1 MRKITTLIAFFVI
14 VFTFSIEAQVVKD
27 AWSVGFGFTYPKYI
41 NHNLGWT
48 SNINY
53 GGHLSIRRYFS
64 EHVAIK
70 GTARYLYLEGFYPLA
85 ANNKQKASTTF
96 LSGQVDV
103 MYYFAPC
110 EIISPYIV
118 AGLGGGLYSPKDGPD
133 AKAIGDNQ
141 FDHFINFGFGA
152 EYRIDDN
159 WNLVGE
165 LSFATLANTKF
176 DGAYGAGPGGGLLG
190 GSFDSYATFDLG
202 VNYFFDKGE
211 PSKICQLYDGIK
223 IDNPNDPVDYERIEN
238 IVKKYI
244 PREIVK
250 EVPAKIDG
258 GVNNS
263 AYGYNSKDETWVLV
277 GINFDNNSTKFTAE
291 SYPILFHAALVM
303 LQNPEIKVEIQ
314 GHTDNIGSESSN
326 QKLSEKRADAVKNYL
341 VARGVK
347 ADRIKT
353 VGYGEKN
360 PISDNKTADGRAMNR
375 RIEFKVIN

>member
-1 MRKITTLIAFFVI
+1 
-14 VFTFSIEAQVVKD
+14 
-27 AWSVGFGFTYPKYI
+27 
-41 NHNLGWT
+41 
-48 SNINY
+48 
-53 GGHLSIRRYFS
+53 
-64 EHVAIK
+64 
-70 GTARYLYLEGFYPLA
+70 
-85 ANNKQKASTTF
+85 
-96 LSGQVDV
+96 
-103 MYYFAPC
+103 
-110 EIISPYIV
+110 
-118 AGLGGGLYSPKDGPD
+118 GLGGGMFSTDNGPD
-133 AKAIGDNQ
+133 TKMIDNDSE
-141 FDHFINFGFGA
+141 FEHFINFGFGA
-152 EYRIDDN
+152 EYKIDEN

-165 LSFATLANTKF
+165 LNFTTVANTKF

-190 GSFDSYATFDLG
+190 GQYDSYAAFDLG

-250 EVPAKIDG
+250 EVPAKVDG

-263 AYGYNSKDETWVLV
+263 TYGYNAKEDSWVLV
-277 GINFDNNSTKFTAE
+277 GINFDNNSSKFTAE

-303 LQNPEIKVEIQ
+303 LQNPDIKIEVQ

-326 QKLSEKRADAVKNYL
+326 QTLSEKRAQAVKNYL

>member
-1 MRKITTLIAFFVI
+1 MRKITTLIAFFVA

-27 AWSVGFGFTYPKYI
+27 AWSFGFGFTYPKYI

-53 GGHLSIRRYFS
+53 GGHLSISRYFS
-64 EHVAIK
+64 EHVALK
-70 GTARYLYLEGFYPLA
+70 GTARYLYLEGFYGPRNA
-85 ANNKQKASTTF
+85 KQKEYTTF
-96 LSGQVDV
+96 LQGQLDLL
-103 MYYFAPC
+103 YYFVPC
-110 EIISPYIV
+110 ETLSPYV
-118 AGLGGGLYSPKDGPD
+118 LFGLGGGMYKTHNGPD
-133 AKAIGDNQ
+133 SKTINETSEW
-141 FDHFINFGFGA
+141 DHFINFGIGA
-152 EYRIDDN
+152 EYKYDEN
-159 WNLVGE
+159 WNIVAQLG
-165 LSFATLANTKF
+165 FATIANTKF
-176 DGAYGAGPGGGLLG
+176 DGAWGAAPGGGLLG

-211 PSKICQLYDGIK
+211 PSKICQLYDGLK
-223 IDNPNDPVDYERIEN
+223 VENQNDPVDYERIEN

-250 EVPAKIDG
+250 EVPAKLDG
-258 GVNNS
+258 GVNN
-263 AYGYNSKDETWVLV
+263 APYGYNAKDDTWVLV

-291 SYPILFHAALVM
+291 SYPILFHAALVL
-303 LQNPEIKVEIQ
+303 LQNPDLKVEVQ
-314 GHTDNIGSESSN
+314 GHTDNIGSDASN
-326 QKLSEKRADAVKNYL
+326 QKLSERRAEAVKNYL

-360 PISDNKTADGRAMNR
+360 PIADNKTAEGRAMNR